1 MNKIRFNQKL
11 LFKIFLTISLATA
24 LTLAII
30 GFFSFSFTVSTLRN
44 LIIKHEEEIVRS
56 IMNKIDRML
65 YERYNDIQ
73 AIAGERAFENYLL
86 NLVKGAETSDEN
98 IKNDNL
104 KRLKDLSV
112 VTGPWNTLFII
123 DTKGT
128 IVFSTLEG
136 EAGQSVDR
144 WHYKNIAYLKAMNGE
159 INHSDFVILKH
170 TDEPTVVFS
179 TPIKDENN
187 PLKPVIG
194 AVVGDLSWMTVSLI
208 LGEIR
213 DDNLFLL
220 NQAGDIIAT
229 NKDDVKSVLLDKSQG
244 KSIIREM
251 GKENSNSMII
261 PHRLGIFYEDT
272 LASLTSQKGYLTYKG
287 NGWNLISSQPAV
299 VAFASAH
306 KAAGRIILVLL
317 PMIILMA
324 GLILIAVRNLIVRPI
339 SLLTQTIR
347 DISAGDLTK
356 QAPVASND
364 EIGQLG
370 ISFNEMTGKLKELY
384 ENLEQRVLQRT
395 SELTQSKMELEKRAL
410 EAKLFYE
417 ITQMAAQTDSLTE
430 ALQGCVNTICRLT
443 SWPIGHI
450 YIPSEDGVKELKS
463 SKIWFIKEGE
473 NISDFKRITEETTFS
488 MGTDLPGRIWQ
499 SGEPAWIRNVQVDG
513 NFSRID
519 QCKEK
524 RIKGAFGFPIKVQD
538 KIVAVAEFF
547 TNEEMESDENLLV
560 TVRSVG
566 EQLGRVMERKRAEK
580 ELGSTQAQLLQ
591 SEKMASIG
599 QLAAGVAHEI
609 NNPVGFISNNM
620 ELLGQYVSEYT
631 QILRML
637 ETLKKSIEEGDIER
651 SKSIV
656 KEISQFENEIQL
668 DQVMSGMD
676 NLLQQNQ
683 RGVERIQ
690 KIVADLK
697 TFAREGGD
705 VLELVKIEE
714 IIDSILSIVQSEL
727 KYKAELKKNY
737 GDTPLVKGNSQKL
750 GQVFINLFVNAVQA
764 MEEKGTIEVRTYAED
779 KFVCVDVGDTGKG
792 IAPENLKKIFDAFFT
807 TKPVGQGTGLGLSV
821 SYEIVKKHGGDIR
834 VQSKVGK
841 GTTFTIM
848 LPVEETCIPKKET
861 SE

>member
-44 LIIKHEEEIVRS
+44 LIIKHEEETVRS

-86 NLVKGAETSDEN
+86 NLVKGAETSDED

-104 KRLKDLSV
+104 KRLKDLSI

-170 TDEPTVVFS
+170 TNEPTVVFS
-179 TPIKDENN
+179 SPIKDENN

-194 AVVGDLSWMTVSLI
+194 AVVGDLSWMTVAQI
-208 LGEIR
+208 LEEVR

-220 NQAGDIIAT
+220 NQVGDIIAT

-251 GKENSNSMII
+251 GKKNSNSMII
-261 PHRLGIFYEDT
+261 SHGMGIFYEDT
-272 LASLTSQKGYLTYKG
+272 LTSLTSQKGYLSYKG
-287 NGWNLISSQPAV
+287 NAWNLISSQPAV

-306 KAAGRIILVLL
+306 KAAGQIILVLL

-324 GLILIAVRNLIVRPI
+324 GLILIAVRSFIVRPI
-339 SLLTQTIR
+339 SLLTKTIR
-347 DISAGDLTK
+347 DISAGNLTK
-356 QAPVASND
+356 QVLVSSTD

-410 EAKLFYE
+410 EAKLLYE

-450 YIPSEDGVKELKS
+450 YVPSEDGVKELKS

-473 NISDFKRITEETTFS
+473 DIFDFKKITEETTFAL
-488 MGTDLPGRIWQ
+488 GIGLPGRIWQ
-499 SGEPAWIRNVQVDG
+499 SGEPAWIRNVQGDS
-513 NFSRID
+513 NFPRCSK
-519 QCKEK
+519 CKDIK
-524 RIKGAFGFPIKVQD
+524 IKGAFGFPIKVQNETVA
-538 KIVAVAEFF
+538 IVEFF
-547 TNEEMESDENLLV
+547 TNEEMELDENLLV
-560 TVRSVG
+560 TVCSVG
-566 EQLGRVMERKRAEK
+566 EQLGRVIERKRAEK

-620 ELLGQYVSEYT
+620 EVLGQYVSEYT
-631 QILRML
+631 KILRML
-637 ETLKKSIEEGDIER
+637 EVLKKSIEEGDIEKAR
-651 SKSIV
+651 SIV
-656 KEISQFENEIQL
+656 KDITQFENEIQL
-668 DQVMSGMD
+668 DHVMSDID
-676 NLLQQNQ
+676 NLLQHNQ
-683 RGVERIQ
+683 RGIERIQ
-690 KIVADLK
+690 KIVMDLK

-705 VLELVKIEE
+705 VMEFVKVEE
-714 IIDSILSIVQSEL
+714 VIDSILSIVQSEL

-737 GDTPLVKGNSQKL
+737 EDTPLVKCNPQKL
-750 GQVFINLFVNAVQA
+750 GQVFINLFVNAAQA
-764 MEEKGTIEVRTYAED
+764 MEEKGKIEVRTYT
-779 KFVCVDVGDTGKG
+779 KNHYVCVDVSDTGKG
-792 IAPENLKKIFDAFFT
+792 IPPENLKKIFDAFFT

-821 SYEIVKKHGGDIR
+821 SYEIVKKHGGDIK
-834 VQSKVGK
+834 VQSKVGE
-841 GTTFTIM
+841 GTIFTIM
-848 LPVEETCIPKKET
+848 LPIEEMDIPQKGTGE
-861 SE
+861 